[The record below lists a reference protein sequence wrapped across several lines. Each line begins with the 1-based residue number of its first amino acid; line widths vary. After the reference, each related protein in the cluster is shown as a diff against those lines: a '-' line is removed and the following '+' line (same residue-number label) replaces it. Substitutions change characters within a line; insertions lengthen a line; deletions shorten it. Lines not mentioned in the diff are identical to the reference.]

1 MAGGGGGGGGGE
13 GEFGL
18 QIAPMLDVMF
28 VLLMF
33 FMVMAGQ
40 QVKEAELG
48 VSVPGSGQPS
58 TTAKTPVTI
67 RVAPDGVVTFNDT
80 PVDSREDREMP
91 RLRAKLKA
99 LIEASPEQSVI
110 IRPND
115 RAPYQ
120 RVVDVLN
127 ACGAERVKNLTFGG

>member
-1 MAGGGGGGGGGE
+1 MAGGGSSDGDY
-13 GEFGL
+13 GL

-28 VLLMF
+28 VLLLF
-33 FMVMAGQ
+33 FMVMAGK

-48 VSVPGSGQPS
+48 VQVPGSS
-58 TTAKTPVTI
+58 SATSTAKSPVTL
-67 RVAPDGVVTFNDT
+67 RVGPDGVVTFNESAIDG
-80 PVDSREDREMP
+80 REDREMP
-91 RLRAKLKA
+91 KLRGRLKA

-115 RAPYQ
+115 KAPYQ
-120 RVVDVLN
+120 RIIDVLN

>member
-1 MAGGGGGGGGGE
+1 MAGGGGGGE

-67 RVAPDGVVTFNDT
+67 RIAPDGVVTFNDT
-80 PVDSREDREMP
+80 PVDGREDRGMP
-91 RLRAKLKA
+91 KLRARLKN
-99 LIEASPEQSVI
+99 LIEAFAEQSVI
-110 IRPND
+110 ILPND

>member
-1 MAGGGGGGGGGE
+1 MAGGGGGGE

-18 QIAPMLDVMF
+18 QIAPMLDVVF

-67 RVAPDGVVTFNDT
+67 RIAPDGVVTFNDT

-91 RLRAKLKA
+91 KLRGRLKN
-99 LIEASPEQSVI
+99 LIEAFAEQSVI

>member
-1 MAGGGGGGGGGE
+1 MAGGGGGGE

-67 RVAPDGVVTFNDT
+67 RIAPDGVVTFNDT

-91 RLRAKLKA
+91 KLRGRLKG
-99 LIEASPEQSVI
+99 LIEASAEQSVI

>member
-1 MAGGGGGGGGGE
+1 MAGGGGGGE

-48 VSVPGSGQPS
+48 VSVPGSGQPAS
-58 TTAKTPVTI
+58 NVKIPVNI
-67 RVAPDGVVTFNDT
+67 RIAPDGVVTFNDT
-80 PVDSREDREMP
+80 PVDSREDRELP
-91 RLRAKLKA
+91 RLRARLKGVIQESA
-99 LIEASPEQSVI
+99 ESSVI
-110 IRPND
+110 IRPSD

>member
-1 MAGGGGGGGGGE
+1 MAGGGGGGE

-80 PVDSREDREMP
+80 PVDNREDREMP
-91 RLRAKLKA
+91 KLRARLKN
-99 LIEASPEQSVI
+99 LIEAFSEQSVI

>member
-1 MAGGGGGGGGGE
+1 MAGGGGGGE

-67 RVAPDGVVTFNDT
+67 RIAPDGVVTFNDT

-91 RLRAKLKA
+91 KLRARLKG
-99 LIEASPEQSVI
+99 LIEAFSEQSVI

>member
-1 MAGGGGGGGGGE
+1 MAGGGGGGE

-48 VSVPGSGQPS
+48 VSVPGGGQPS

-67 RVAPDGVVTFNDT
+67 RIAPDGVVTFNDT

-91 RLRAKLKA
+91 KLRARLKN
-99 LIEASPEQSVI
+99 LIEAFSEQSVI

>member
-1 MAGGGGGGGGGE
+1 MAGGGGGGE

-67 RVAPDGVVTFNDT
+67 RIAPDGVVTFNDT

-91 RLRAKLKA
+91 RLRARLKA
-99 LIEASPEQSVI
+99 LIEAFSEQSVI

>member
-1 MAGGGGGGGGGE
+1 MAGGGGGGE

-91 RLRAKLKA
+91 RLRARLKA
-99 LIEASPEQSVI
+99 LIETFAEQSVI

>member
-1 MAGGGGGGGGGE
+1 MAGGGGGGE

-33 FMVMAGQ
+33 FMVMAGK

-48 VSVPGSGQPS
+48 VNVPGASQAS
-58 TTAKTPVTI
+58 STAKTPVTL
-67 RVAPDGVVTFNDT
+67 RVGPDGVVTFNDR
-80 PVDSREDREMP
+80 PVDNRNDSEMP
-91 RLRAKLKA
+91 KLRARLQA
-99 LIEASPEQSVI
+99 LIDAFAEQSVI

-115 RAPYQ
+115 KAPYQ
-120 RVVDVLN
+120 RVIDVLN
-127 ACGAERVKNLTFGG
+127 ACGAARVKNLTFGG

>member
-1 MAGGGGGGGGGE
+1 MAGGGGGGE

-91 RLRAKLKA
+91 RLRARLKN
-99 LIEASPEQSVI
+99 LIEAFSEQSVI

>member
-1 MAGGGGGGGGGE
+1 MAGGGGGGE

-58 TTAKTPVTI
+58 TTAKTPVTLRI
-67 RVAPDGVVTFNDT
+67 APDGVVTFNDT
-80 PVDSREDREMP
+80 PVDGREDREMP
-91 RLRAKLKA
+91 KLRARLKA
-99 LIEASPEQSVI
+99 LIEAFAEQSVI

>member
-1 MAGGGGGGGGGE
+1 MAGGGGGGE

-18 QIAPMLDVMF
+18 QIAPMLDMMF
-28 VLLMF
+28 VLLMS

-58 TTAKTPVTI
+58 STAKTPVTI

-91 RLRAKLKA
+91 KLRARLKN
-99 LIEASPEQSVI
+99 LIEAFSEQSVI

>member
-1 MAGGGGGGGGGE
+1 MAGGGGGGE

-91 RLRAKLKA
+91 RLRARLKA
-99 LIEASPEQSVI
+99 LVEAFSEQSVI

>member
-1 MAGGGGGGGGGE
+1 MAGGGGGGE

-58 TTAKTPVTI
+58 TTVKTPVSI
-67 RVAPDGVVTFNDT
+67 RVAPDGVVSFNDT
-80 PVDSREDREMP
+80 PIDQREDREMR
-91 RLRAKLKA
+91 RLKERLTN
-99 LIEASPEQSVI
+99 LIEASAEQSVI
-110 IRPND
+110 IRPKD
-115 RAPYQ
+115 GAPYQ

-127 ACGAERVKNLTFGG
+127 ACGAARVKNLTFGSGG

>member
-1 MAGGGGGGGGGE
+1 MASGGGGGE

-67 RVAPDGVVTFNDT
+67 RIAPDGVVTFNDT

-91 RLRAKLKA
+91 RLRARLKA
-99 LIEASPEQSVI
+99 LIETFAEQSVI

>member
-1 MAGGGGGGGGGE
+1 MAGGGGGGE

-48 VSVPGSGQPS
+48 ISVPGQSTA
-58 TTAKTPVTI
+58 TTAKTPVNI
-67 RVAPDGVVTFNDT
+67 RVLPDGVVTYNDT
-80 PVDSREDREMP
+80 PIDRRDDNDMP
-91 RLRAKLKA
+91 QLRKKLGG
-99 LIEASPEQSVI
+99 LIDTFPDQSVI
-110 IRPND
+110 IRPPDN
-115 RAPYQ
+115 APYQ
-120 RVVDVLN
+120 RVIDVLN
-127 ACGAERVKNLTFGG
+127 ACGAARVQKLTFGL

>member
-1 MAGGGGGGGGGE
+1 MAGGGGGGE

-67 RVAPDGVVTFNDT
+67 LIAPDGVVTFNET
-80 PVDSREDREMP
+80 PVDCREDREMP
-91 RLRAKLKA
+91 KLRGRLKN
-99 LIEASPEQSVI
+99 LIEAFAEQSVI

>member
-1 MAGGGGGGGGGE
+1 MAGGGGGGE

-58 TTAKTPVTI
+58 STVKAPVTI
-67 RVAPDGVVTFNDT
+67 RVAQDGVVTYNDM
-80 PVDSREDREMP
+80 PYDSREDREMP
-91 RLRAKLKA
+91 KLRAKLQN
-99 LIEASPEQSVI
+99 LISADPEQSVI

>member
-1 MAGGGGGGGGGE
+1 MAGGGGGGE

-67 RVAPDGVVTFNDT
+67 RIAPDGVVTFNDT

-91 RLRAKLKA
+91 RLRARLKN
-99 LIEASPEQSVI
+99 LIEAFSEQSVI

>member
-1 MAGGGGGGGGGE
+1 MAGGGGGGE

-28 VLLMF
+28 VLLMV

-80 PVDSREDREMP
+80 PVDSREDRELP
-91 RLRAKLKA
+91 KLRARLKN
-99 LIEASPEQSVI
+99 LIEAFAEQSVI